1 MVQRQ
6 QYHAIVSKRL
16 KSRVEGAIVAFGAYV
31 MQAHVFQRGTAADHG
46 AKHRPDHR
54 GLLRRR
60 LLAAGQGRDKTL
72 QGALLLR
79 ALRVAVGVVGV
90 MQVEVRTFA
99 QQQAEFI
106 SLVGHVALEAL
117 LARRRHEQLGEL
129 VRRGRAPEQ
138 CV

>member
-1 MVQRQ
+1 M
-6 QYHAIVSKRL
+6 
-16 KSRVEGAIVAFGAYV
+16 
-31 MQAHVFQRGTAADHG
+31 
-46 AKHRPDHR
+46 
-54 GLLRRR
+54 
-60 LLAAGQGRDKTL
+60 
-72 QGALLLR
+72 LR

-129 VRRGRAPEQ
+129 VRRNGRAATGHCGQGYPPRPAITPRMAGRAMTRAARPAWGRKRVFRLGLVVHYALSPAKFIQ
-138 CV
+138 DSPS